1 MENVNNEIYG
11 VSFEYGMP
19 VYVRKFSNN
28 EEAEKWFCEEDYSY
42 REKVFLPKDDV
53 LEIFRM
59 KECDLNE
66 TITYYE
72 WDDDEIEY
80 VTNKIII
87 YKGKELKVFSTA
99 RYKGRIYNI
108 LEHAK
113 DISTADDFYF
123 SAIAERKGK
132 FYIVRWDCIGESEIG
147 FEDSADWQYLSDIER
162 EIEFDDNYELDGK
175 PIEKM
180 ILNKYE
186 ENKMKKYMVKVGAYY
201 V

>member
-19 VYVRKFSNN
+19 VYVRRFSNN
-28 EEAEKWFCEEDYSY
+28 EEAEKWFSEEEYSY

-53 LEIFRM
+53 LEMFRM
-59 KECDLNE
+59 KECDLND
-66 TITYYE
+66 TITYYV
-72 WDDDEIEY
+72 WDDEIEGNAIN
-80 VTNKIII
+80 NKTIII
-87 YKGKELKVFSTA
+87 EGKELKVFSTA

-108 LEHAK
+108 LEPAK

-132 FYIVRWDCIGESEIG
+132 FYIVRWDYIGESEIG
-147 FEDSADWQYLSDIER
+147 FEDSADWEYLSDVER
-162 EIEFDDNYELDGK
+162 EIEFDDIYELDGK

-180 ILNKYE
+180 ILNKDE
-186 ENKMKKYMVKVGAYY
+186 VK
-201 V
+201 